1 MTSLKCQM
9 LMTSPKF
16 GPLMTSPK
24 CGQLVTSLK
33 CGPLVTSPKC
43 GLLLLPCNVMHSIFS
58 VFCYRQ
64 ISISFSCGRFGIPT
78 VTRHEINDSDIH
90 FYSLF
95 LNTKIKSF
103 SLINVRR
110 CKLVCGRQPLMM
122 HCRGVRYKP
131 AISITYLNLQNE

>member
-1 MTSLKCQM
+1 
-9 LMTSPKF
+9 
-16 GPLMTSPK
+16 MTSPK

-64 ISISFSCGRFGIPT
+64 ISISFSCGRFGILT

-90 FYSLF
+90 FYLLF